1 MPPLNLSHQKQI
13 EGFLEAQNLSLL
25 KMKSAIV
32 CLSPEPSGL
41 RNLPNSGNEK
51 RAEIVVNLPL
61 LELALECLDGLLAG
75 LRGLESLL
83 SDDVLEVKIVL
94 HSEAG
99 GEQVGV
105 VDELDER
112 LDLRLAVKL
121 LLRHSSG
128 DLSGRALDA
137 SNKSVTELA
146 VLLALINLLDDN
158 SLLTRASAGQQDDD
172 AAFLHAKTNGPN
184 SG

>member
-1 MPPLNLSHQKQI
+1 M
-13 EGFLEAQNLSLL
+13 
-25 KMKSAIV
+25 
-32 CLSPEPSGL
+32 
-41 RNLPNSGNEK
+41 
-51 RAEIVVNLPL
+51 
-61 LELALECLDGLLAG
+61 
-75 LRGLESLL
+75 
-83 SDDVLEVKIVL
+83 
-94 HSEAG
+94 
-99 GEQVGV
+99 GV

-128 DLSGRALDA
+128 DLSGRALDT
-137 SNKSVTELA
+137 SNESVTELA

-172 AAFLHAKTNGPN
+172 AAFLHTNTNGPN